1 MFQDDN
7 EKNIEKVL
15 IKYAKDMSSMCNII
29 ANLVGTAMSEKIQ
42 ELDIE
47 ERHGKLLCLIHK
59 AFLETT
65 DIGKHAKNGNV
76 NASKSLSG
84 IINNIAVDSGFMND
98 KSELRFVHTEINKNT
113 SFQTSLEVRRR
124 IKEDD
129 EQDKVDID
137 RMIKNAGL
145 KKGGAEA

>member
-1 MFQDDN
+1 MFEDN
-7 EKNIEKVL
+7 ENNVEKL
-15 IKYAKDMSSMCNII
+15 LMKYAKDMSSMCNMI
-29 ANLVGTAMSEKIQ
+29 ANILRTLMSE
-42 ELDIE
+42 EVENLDSE
-47 ERHGKLLCLIHK
+47 DKYAKLLCLIHK

-65 DIGKHAKNGNV
+65 DIGKQARNGNP

-84 IINNIAVDSGFMND
+84 IVNNIAIQSGFIND
-98 KSELRFVHTEINKNT
+98 KSELRFIHTEVDKDT
-113 SFQTSLEVRRR
+113 FQTSLEIRRR

>member
-65 DIGKHAKNGNV
+65 GLPKDI
-76 NASKSLSG
+76 
-84 IINNIAVDSGFMND
+84 
-98 KSELRFVHTEINKNT
+98 SEAIKVANRLTETIKPKI
-113 SFQTSLEVRRR
+113 RRK
-124 IKEDD
+124 IKEEGDD
-129 EQDKVDID
+129 EDKVDID

>member
-1 MFQDDN
+1 MFEDN
-7 EKNIEKVL
+7 EKNVEKVL
-15 IKYAKDMSSMCNII
+15 MKYAKDMSSMCNMI
-29 ANLVGTAMSEKIQ
+29 ANILRTLMSE
-42 ELDIE
+42 EVENLDSE
-47 ERHGKLLCLIHK
+47 DKYAKFLCLIHK

-65 DIGKHAKNGNV
+65 DIGKQARNGNP

-84 IINNIAVDSGFMND
+84 IVNNIAIQAGFIND
-98 KSELRFVHTEINKNT
+98 KSELRFIHTEVDEDT
-113 SFQTSLEVRRR
+113 FQSSLEIRRR